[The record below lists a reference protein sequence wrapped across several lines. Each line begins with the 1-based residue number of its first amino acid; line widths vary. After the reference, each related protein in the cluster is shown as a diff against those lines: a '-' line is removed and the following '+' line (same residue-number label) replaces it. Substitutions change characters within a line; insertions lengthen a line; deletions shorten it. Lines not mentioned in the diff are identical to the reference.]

1 MTLNS
6 HFGVIYLYKLIYI
19 KRLNGG
25 IMKKLSKLLLAI
37 SFLVSIT
44 SSAFAVVA
52 VSWGGA
58 YTASQKLGYGDPTAK
73 KLGIP
78 INWVDYSGGLSEIKA
93 QKEAGAITWDIIDV
107 YAMDTIN
114 GCDEGL
120 FVEFD
125 FDKDFPPAPDGT
137 PASKDFFT
145 AMPSKCAVGN
155 ILYSWNYAYNND
167 TIGSKKPKTIKDFFD
182 TKKFPG
188 KRGIY
193 NSALTNLELALQA
206 DGVNVGKGNGLVY
219 RKLEADGGIQRAMD
233 KIKELC
239 EDPNGGCVFWSAGA
253 KPPELLMSGEVVMAT
268 GWNGRFFNAIMDGAP
283 LAQVW
288 DGQGLDY
295 QYMVVVKGGP
305 NEADAMKAIRE
316 MMSTE
321 GLAGSAKHI
330 AYAPFRKSSLEV
342 IAAGE
347 PWYKDGKTNMLPE
360 MPSSP
365 QNTKKYFLV
374 DPIFW
379 ADNGT
384 EIGEMWKAMQA
395 GLK

>member
-1 MTLNS
+1 
-6 HFGVIYLYKLIYI
+6 
-19 KRLNGG
+19 
-25 IMKKLSKLLLAI
+25 MKKIGKLLLAI
-37 SFLVSIT
+37 SFVLSIT
-44 SSAFAVVA
+44 SSAYAVTV

-58 YTASQKLGYGDPTAK
+58 YTNSQKLGYGDPAAK
-73 KLGIP
+73 KLGID

-120 FVEFD
+120 FVKFD
-125 FDKDFPPAPDGT
+125 FDKDFGPGSDGVK
-137 PASKDFFT
+137 ASDDFF
-145 AMPSKCAVGN
+145 APMPSACAVGN
-155 ILYSWNYAYNND
+155 ILYSWVYAYNHD
-167 TIGSKKPKTIKDFFD
+167 TIGSKKPKTVKDFFN

-193 NSALTNLELALQA
+193 NSPLAFLEVALAA
-206 DGVNVGKGNGLVY
+206 DGIKPGKGGKKIYDALNTEEGV
-219 RKLEADGGIQRAMD
+219 KRAMD
-233 KIKELC
+233 KIKALC

-283 LAQVW
+283 LTQVW
-288 DGQGLDY
+288 DGQVLDY
-295 QYMVVVKGGP
+295 QYMVMVKGGP
-305 NEADAMKAIRE
+305 NDSNGKAMKVLKE

-330 AYAPFRKSSLEV
+330 AYSPFRKSSLAV
-342 IAAGE
+342 IKAGE

-360 MPSSP
+360 MPSSKK
-365 QNTKKYFLV
+365 NTKNYFLV
-374 DPIFW
+374 DAVYW

-384 EIGEMWKAMQA
+384 ELGEKYEAMKAA
-395 GLK
+395 LK